1 MGCMLA
7 VVFGLVGAVLASIVR
22 ANIPGQ
28 HHAGMD
34 FLLFICSGVFTIPLG
49 YFIGEAIEKVQ
60 RNKEELA
67 QKPVKQFPRQITGSK
82 CDVCGQTI
90 LMANDGRRCDQ
101 CQNVLHHECSDKHV
115 CPPSDAKRR
124 SFCRPGTPRA

>member
-60 RNKEELA
+60 RNKEETRAKAREAIPPPNHRL
-67 QKPVKQFPRQITGSK
+67 QMRRLRP
-82 CDVCGQTI
+82 
-90 LMANDGRRCDQ
+90 NDFDG
-101 CQNVLHHECSDKHV
+101 
-115 CPPSDAKRR
+115 KRR
-124 SFCRPGTPRA
+124 PAVRSMPKRAAS